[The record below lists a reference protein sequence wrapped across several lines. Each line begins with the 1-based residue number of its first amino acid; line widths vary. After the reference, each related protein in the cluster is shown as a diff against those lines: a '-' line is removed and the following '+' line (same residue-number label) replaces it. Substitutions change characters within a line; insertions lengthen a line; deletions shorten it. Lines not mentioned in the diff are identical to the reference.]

1 MPPPDST
8 ADSQPLT
15 QLTLLASTGTSPSD
29 KETSTT
35 TMSRWL
41 KSVNNLLDNL
51 DGQAENVAEGVGDGI
66 DTTIGQLLEKG
77 QQVAKGF
84 QGDGSFDSDSS
95 DNDYDD
101 DEDELYTSDE
111 DKLYKSEED
120 IEEEDLNDEDEDAQD
135 GKAVARNDS
144 KDSKATINGSA
155 HFSIGVHSGSSSY
168 VVDSVSDITCAERC
182 EYGYTEELITEDVN
196 SARATEATPSGI
208 TDKTPN
214 PPNRLNSFSRPAPK
228 QVDDSPSSDQV
239 EGQLSVHAKFS
250 PKIPGQLFDVSPQ
263 QPRRSLDKYD
273 LQKYVDQVRLEHDTD
288 SDSDDGGGASGGSS
302 VPSQKIRDSEHSAGP
317 PKPPT
322 RQTSLKKTNL
332 PKLQKHVASAPAS
345 VQTSFQKP
353 PKTPPRSRGGGGDV
367 QKLMAK
373 LQSMQEE
380 LNKTTS
386 QLKTS
391 QAETKKLEKQVNS
404 LDIQLEATNSEIHA
418 QVEELRRAGERMEKD
433 RKLAQD
439 DREELLDE
447 QDDEIEQLKALH
459 TTEVSDLKSSYGQQ
473 ITDLTNRLQVE
484 ETLRMQEDGDW
495 TKELED
501 AVGRER
507 DALKKLSEINME
519 KFKVESSASKL
530 TTQQTALQT
539 KLASALQSVKEA
551 AEREREAE
559 DKLDAALSLHARQLT
574 QRQRREAE
582 LEKTIFEIGSALTVA
597 QQKQQRQLV
606 QPLVNTENGDRDSYK
621 DKFEAAEEE
630 AETLKVQLN
639 FETQRREALQQEL
652 NDISQERSEEISS
665 AQARQQQHDRKV
677 AGLESTIARSK
688 KSLQDLK
695 TGNSATMT
703 STSGGQTARLTS
715 ELAESK
721 QEVARLSDQLL
732 RHQRLAETSKSEIL
746 ALKGRLQS
754 ATARAEEA
762 EKSLVSAQSSSDYP
776 TRRTF
781 DVEGG
786 GGAYPNPMAST
797 RRRVKGSGRLR
808 TASAGSS
815 VRSALNIGPGR
826 TNYVVEQV
834 VVTVDALDKW
844 MVDTGGFMRH
854 EPFARLGFLV
864 YLMTLHIW
872 TFALVAFHTVVEVPH
887 GDFGSMDNNPRH
899 WRNHA

>member
-1 MPPPDST
+1 
-8 ADSQPLT
+8 
-15 QLTLLASTGTSPSD
+15 
-29 KETSTT
+29 
-35 TMSRWL
+35 MSRWL
-41 KSVNNLLDNL
+41 KSVNNLLDSL

-84 QGDGSFDSDSS
+84 QGDGSFDSDNS
-95 DNDYDD
+95 DDGYYDDEDDD
-101 DEDELYTSDE
+101 DEGDLYSSD
-111 DKLYKSEED
+111 ED
-120 IEEEDLNDEDEDAQD
+120 IEEEDLNDEDAQD
-135 GKAVARNDS
+135 GKAIARNDS

-155 HFSIGVHSGSSSY
+155 HFSIGVNM
-168 VVDSVSDITCAERC
+168 DSVSDISCAERS
-182 EYGYTEELITEDVN
+182 EYTEELITSDEN
-196 SARATEATPSGI
+196 SFARATEATPSGV
-208 TDKTPN
+208 TDITPN
-214 PPNRLNSFSRPAPK
+214 PPNRLDSFSRRARK
-228 QVDDSPSSDQV
+228 QGEDNPFNDQV
-239 EGQLSVHAKFS
+239 EGQRSALPKFS
-250 PKIPGQLFDVSPQ
+250 EKIPGLELLDVSPQ
-263 QPRRSLDKYD
+263 QPRRSLDKFH
-273 LQKYVDQVRLEHDTD
+273 LQQYVDQVQLEHDTD
-288 SDSDDGGGASGGSS
+288 GDSDNGEGDSGSS
-302 VPSQKIRDSEHSAGP
+302 VPSQKRRDSMHSAGP

-322 RQTSLKKTNL
+322 RRTSLEKS
-332 PKLQKHVASAPAS
+332 QKNVASAPAS
-345 VQTSFQKP
+345 VPTSFQKP
-353 PKTPPRSRGGGGDV
+353 PVPAPPRSRGGGGGDV

-386 QLKTS
+386 ELKTS

-439 DREELLDE
+439 EREELLDE

-459 TTEVSDLKSSYGQQ
+459 TTEVNDLKSSYGQQ
-473 ITDLTNRLQVE
+473 ITELTNRLQVE

-574 QRQRREAE
+574 QRQTREAE
-582 LEKTIFEIGSALTVA
+582 LETTIFEIGSALTVA
-597 QQKQQRQLV
+597 QQKRQRQLV
-606 QPLVNTENGDRDSYK
+606 QPLVNTENGDSYK
-621 DKFEAAEEE
+621 DKFEAAEDE

-652 NDISQERSEEISS
+652 NDISKERSEEISS

-688 KSLQDLK
+688 KSLQELK
-695 TGNSATMT
+695 TGNSTTMT
-703 STSGGQTARLTS
+703 STSDGQTTRLTS

-786 GGAYPNPMAST
+786 GGVYPNPMAPT
-797 RRRVKGSGRLR
+797 RRRVKVR
-808 TASAGSS
+808 TASAGRSI
-815 VRSALNIGPGR
+815 RSALNIGPGR
-826 TNYVVEQV
+826 TNYVIEQV
-834 VVTVDALDKW
+834 VVTIDALDKW

-864 YLMTLHIW
+864 YLMTLHLW
-872 TFALVAFHTVVEVPH
+872 TFALVVFHTVEVPH

-899 WRNHA
+899 WRNHDT